1 MQTKRNLFEC
11 EQRVIMYTSKFIDV
25 HSLGNYTDDELKKF
39 QESPIDEH
47 GVKILNI
54 LYNRAA
60 GISFCFLEAPDR
72 EAVEKHHE
80 KYVVNCNWI
89 TEVEVTV

>member
-1 MQTKRNLFEC
+1 MKT
-11 EQRVIMYTSKFIDV
+11 
-25 HSLGNYTDDELKKF
+25 F

-47 GVKILNI
+47 GVKVLNI

-60 GISFCFLEAPDR
+60 GISFCFLEAPNR

-80 KYVVNCNWI
+80 KVNLKCNWK
-89 TEVEVTV
+89 TEVEATA